1 METEKNLA
9 ESAETEVAIESVEN
23 VETASS
29 GDPVSLTYRERK
41 KRFGDRSDGR
51 KLRTIHPMNRIM
63 PYIMPKRS
71 DALNTFY
78 DTINVEAAEALC
90 RRKAREGMTNITIL
104 HVLLAAYLRTIAA
117 RPGINRFI
125 SGQKVY
131 ARKGIVFVM
140 TIKKEM
146 SLEAPDTVIKVEFE
160 PTDTLDDVYR
170 KFNDTATSALKA
182 LEEPT
187 GIDSLMGTLNKL
199 PGFVLRFFVW
209 LLNKLDYHGHL
220 PKSLLDVS
228 PFHGSMII
236 TSMGSLGINPIYH
249 HIYDFGNLPVFL
261 SYGTKRT
268 VYELGKNGEVIK
280 KRLIDL
286 KAVTDERVCD
296 GYYFA
301 SAFKLFKKLVERPGS
316 LNEPLKE
323 LKEDVD

>member
-1 METEKNLA
+1 MNTETTEKTT
-9 ESAETEVAIESVEN
+9 EEITETPEE
-23 VETASS
+23 ETAAEE
-29 GDPVSLTYRERK
+29 PVRFKYKDRK

-78 DTINVEAAEALC
+78 DRIDVEAAEALC
-90 RRKAREGMTNITIL
+90 RRKVKEGMVNFTIL
-104 HVLLAAYLRTIAA
+104 HVLLAAYVRAIAV

-131 ARKGIVFVM
+131 SRKGIVFVM

-146 SLEAPDTVIKVEFE
+146 SLSAPDTVIKVEFE
-160 PTDTLDDVYR
+160 PDDTLDDVYR
-170 KFNDTATSALKA
+170 KFNDTATAALKA
-182 LEEPT
+182 LEQPT
-187 GIDSLMGTLNKL
+187 DIDKLMGTLNKL

-209 LLNKLDYHGHL
+209 MLNKLDYHGHL

-228 PFHGSMII
+228 PFHGSMVI

-261 SYGTKRT
+261 SYGTKKT
-268 VYELGKNGEVIK
+268 VYEPDRYGN
-280 KRLIDL
+280 LIRRRFIEL
-286 KAVTDERVCD
+286 KAVTDERICD
-296 GYYFA
+296 GYYYA
-301 SAFKLFKKLVERPGS
+301 SAFKLFKKFIERPQI
-316 LNEPLKE
+316 LCERPTE
-323 LKEDVD
+323 VAEDVD